1 MGGKSTSHSAVL
13 GSNTKGDISAPDLRS
28 WQGLTEILR
37 KGKESLKDQYAYAE
51 FRNLVLEYAQKGGDE
66 EVRKK
71 IDALVQSFTV
81 PVNNTE
87 PPHIQNENASPNI
100 SKSFSEEAIKA
111 QHIPQTVADDVAIEK
126 EKVTAKVVVPIRR
139 SSPSFLPKS
148 VVAHEIEVPEILHGE
163 ETFLP
168 LKNVQKP
175 ERELGEI
182 QNTQILKNVEK
193 SEPSEPIAPPSYKS
207 MEEHKARITEIK
219 RMVHDRIGNP
229 ATLIDTHNA
238 SGKKYMI
245 ALLIALKATNAGSPV
260 SIETAMTALEEAYKN
275 MLDETA
281 SVTTPEE
288 SVLVSEI
295 PQAPSPS
302 EVVIEPTSVTQA
314 PQLYDK
320 DEVDT
325 VVNHEVSTPSTF
337 ELPHEHESMP
347 LKRDV
352 ENEFVSTVLPQ
363 RSPASIMTSFRANP
377 RTVNTDQSLSPAIP
391 TETSEM
397 SPAPETNDD
406 MHVPFNLVRTQSI
419 DETVVEQKSEIS
431 NLIQPIKQYEQ
442 VNSTDVHTHQSEL
455 SSPEIS
461 ASLNGLLHEWPLFSG
476 SGFLGI
482 GPGGIE
488 HPLYQRLSKLSM
500 GEVLAGRWE
509 KADAK
514 VIRTIKEY
522 VDAWRHE
529 QGIAYTINE
538 TFEHYLRRVV
548 NRILKRQKD

>member
-13 GSNTKGDISAPDLRS
+13 GSNTKGDISAFDLRS

-71 IDALVQSFTV
+71 IDAIVQSFTI
-81 PVNNTE
+81 PVDNVE
-87 PPHIQNENASPNI
+87 PQHIQKENVPPNI
-100 SKSFSEEAIKA
+100 SESFPEEAIKK
-111 QHIPQTVADDVAIEK
+111 QQVPQTAADNVAIEK

-139 SSPSFLPKS
+139 SPPSFLPKS
-148 VVAHEIEVPEILHGE
+148 VVAHKIEVSEIPDTE
-163 ETFLP
+163 ETFP
-168 LKNVQKP
+168 SLKNVQKIEPKP
-175 ERELGEI
+175 EEI
-182 QNTQILKNVEK
+182 LNVQTPKNIEK
-193 SEPSEPIAPPSYKS
+193 SEPIVPSAYKS

-238 SGKKYMI
+238 SGKKYMV
-245 ALLIALKATNAGSPV
+245 ALLTALKATNAGSPV
-260 SIETAMTALEEAYKN
+260 SIETAMTALEEAYQN
-275 MLDETA
+275 MLDETV
-281 SVTTPEE
+281 SLTTPEE
-288 SVLVSEI
+288 SVPVSEI
-295 PQAPSPS
+295 PQVSSLS
-302 EVVIEPTSVTQA
+302 EMVAEPTSV
-314 PQLYDK
+314 PQTPQSHET
-320 DEVDT
+320 DEVDAVT
-325 VVNHEVSTPSTF
+325 HHDASTPSTF
-337 ELPHEHESMP
+337 ELPHKNEPIP
-347 LKRDV
+347 LKYDV
-352 ENEFVSTVLPQ
+352 ENEFLSNVLPQ
-363 RSPASIMTSFRANP
+363 RSPASIMTSFSTNQ
-377 RTVNTDQSLSPAIP
+377 RTINTDRLPSHAVPSEISL
-391 TETSEM
+391 T
-397 SPAPETNDD
+397 PETNDD
-406 MHVPFNLVRTQSI
+406 MHVPSNPVTMQSV
-419 DETVVEQKSEIS
+419 DETVVEQKKEIS

-442 VNSTDVHTHQSEL
+442 VNGTDVRTHQSEL

>member
-13 GSNTKGDISAPDLRS
+13 GSNTKGDISAFDLRS

-71 IDALVQSFTV
+71 IDALVQSFTS

-87 PPHIQNENASPNI
+87 PQHIQKENVLPNI
-100 SKSFSEEAIKA
+100 SESFPEEATKT
-111 QHIPQTVADDVAIEK
+111 QHIPQTVSDNVTIKK
-126 EKVTAKVVVPIRR
+126 ENVTAKVVVPIRR
-139 SSPSFLPKS
+139 SPPSFLPKS
-148 VVAHEIEVPEILHGE
+148 VVAHETEVPEILHGE
-163 ETFLP
+163 ETFLSP
-168 LKNVQKP
+168 NNVQKP
-175 ERELGEI
+175 ELELEEI
-182 QNTQILKNVEK
+182 QNTQIPENVEK
-193 SEPSEPIAPPSYKS
+193 SEPIVPPSYKS
-207 MEEHKARITEIK
+207 MEEYKTRITEIK

-245 ALLIALKATNAGSPV
+245 ALLTALKATNAGSPV

-281 SVTTPEE
+281 SVTTSKENF
-288 SVLVSEI
+288 SVSEI
-295 PQAPSPS
+295 PQTPFTP
-302 EVVIEPTSVTQA
+302 EVVTEPTSVIQT
-314 PQLYDK
+314 PQSYDK
-320 DEVDT
+320 DEVDA
-325 VVNHEVSTPSTF
+325 VVNHEVSASSTF
-337 ELPHEHESMP
+337 ELPHEHESIP
-347 LKRDV
+347 LKHDA
-352 ENEFVSTVLPQ
+352 ENEFLSTVLPQ
-363 RSPASIMTSFRANP
+363 RSPASIMTSFSANQ
-377 RTVNTDQSLSPAIP
+377 RTVNTDQPLSHAIP
-391 TETSEM
+391 TETLEM
-397 SPAPETNDD
+397 SLTPETNDD
-406 MHVPFNLVRTQSI
+406 IHVPLNLVSTQII
-419 DETVVEQKSEIS
+419 DETEVEQKKEIS

-442 VNSTDVHTHQSEL
+442 VNAPDVRTHQSEL

-482 GPGGIE
+482 GPGGTE

-514 VIRTIKEY
+514 VIKTIKEY

>member
-13 GSNTKGDISAPDLRS
+13 GSNTKGDISAFDLRS

-71 IDALVQSFTV
+71 IDAIVQSFTI
-81 PVNNTE
+81 PVDNVE
-87 PPHIQNENASPNI
+87 PQHIQKENVPPNI
-100 SKSFSEEAIKA
+100 SESFPEEAIKK
-111 QHIPQTVADDVAIEK
+111 QQVPQTAADNVAIEK

-139 SSPSFLPKS
+139 SPPSFLPKS
-148 VVAHEIEVPEILHGE
+148 VVAHEIEVSEIPDTE
-163 ETFLP
+163 ETFSP
-168 LKNVQKP
+168 LKNVQKIEPKP
-175 ERELGEI
+175 EEI
-182 QNTQILKNVEK
+182 LNVQTPKNIEK
-193 SEPSEPIAPPSYKS
+193 SEPIVPSAYKS

-238 SGKKYMI
+238 SGKKYMV
-245 ALLIALKATNAGSPV
+245 ALLTALKATNAGSPV
-260 SIETAMTALEEAYKN
+260 SIETAMTALEEAYQN
-275 MLDETA
+275 MLDETV
-281 SVTTPEE
+281 SLTTPEE
-288 SVLVSEI
+288 SVPVSEI
-295 PQAPSPS
+295 PQVSSLS
-302 EVVIEPTSVTQA
+302 EMVAEPTSV
-314 PQLYDK
+314 PQTPQSHET
-320 DEVDT
+320 DEVDAVT
-325 VVNHEVSTPSTF
+325 HHDASTPSTF
-337 ELPHEHESMP
+337 ELPHKNEPIP
-347 LKRDV
+347 LKYDV
-352 ENEFVSTVLPQ
+352 ENEFLSNVLPQ
-363 RSPASIMTSFRANP
+363 RSPASIMTSFSTNQ
-377 RTVNTDQSLSPAIP
+377 RTINTDRLPSHAVPSEISL
-391 TETSEM
+391 T
-397 SPAPETNDD
+397 PETNDD
-406 MHVPFNLVRTQSI
+406 MHVPSNPVTMQSV
-419 DETVVEQKSEIS
+419 DETVVEQKKEIS

-442 VNSTDVHTHQSEL
+442 VNGTDVRTHQSEL